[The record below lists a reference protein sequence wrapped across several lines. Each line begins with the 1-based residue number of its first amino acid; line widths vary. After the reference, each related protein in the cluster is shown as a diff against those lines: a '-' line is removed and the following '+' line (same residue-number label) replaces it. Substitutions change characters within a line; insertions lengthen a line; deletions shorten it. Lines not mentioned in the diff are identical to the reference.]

1 MEDLQAL
8 RGIIGQLEAD
18 NERLRQ
24 ERPPPDPGSAPDPL
38 ATPSTVTERLVVVP
52 RDRKCPVFNGKT
64 GIDIREWI
72 EELQACMRVRRLSL
86 LEQAFYI
93 FDHLEG
99 EALILIIILI
109 VIRLSGVGSRGEQLK
124 QGAPDFPFPGHIDQ
138 L

>member
-8 RGIIGQLEAD
+8 RGIIGRLEAD

-24 ERPPPDPGSAPDPL
+24 ERPPPDPGSVPDPL